1 VTSDELDGLPPARGG
16 GRRRLAG
23 ATLGMAVGTTLSRVT
38 GLGRTV
44 ALAVALG
51 GGGFADGYNLA
62 NNTPNMVVDLVLT
75 GVLSAT
81 FVPVF
86 VDHLSTR
93 RGKEAWEAIS
103 AVVTV
108 TIVVLVAAT
117 IAFFFLTPEI
127 IHLYTVTNHNAD
139 VQQQQHEAIFLLRWF
154 VPQLACYGLIALFAA
169 LLNARGK
176 FAAPMFVPIAN
187 NLVVIGVLLWFHALV
202 PHPSLASLDAHHTG
216 LVLLGVGTTLGVVVQ
231 AALLIPSLARA
242 DLHIRFLWDPVH
254 EAMRTI
260 ARLAGWTF
268 GWVVANQ
275 IALFV
280 MLALADGTSTPGG
293 VSAWTYAYMFFQ
305 LPYGIVAVS
314 VMTAVTPSLSARW
327 ARHDVAGFRHRMTYG
342 LRATL
347 AIIIPSAVGMLLLAR
362 PLIDLVLDHGAETS
376 GQAATTAATLAMF
389 ALGLPG
395 FCTYLFMVRVLQ
407 SMQDTRTAFRLY
419 LIENGINIVVG
430 LALVGPLGV
439 RGLALSLSIAYS
451 VTALV
456 ALAVIR
462 KRIGGLG
469 GPELATPVKRVLAAT
484 GVMAVTTVLALSVSG
499 ATTGVALLGRV
510 VLAVV
515 VGAVTYIVAAA
526 VLGNRLAHRSG
537 SSPRPPGREPFRDR
551 LDDVAGPQ
559 VRRLRPVSTGP
570 GDEVGP
576 GGDGPPEDEKEDFD
590 GPHPGGD

>member
-1 VTSDELDGLPPARGG
+1 VTPDELDGLPPARGG

-23 ATLGMAVGTTLSRVT
+23 ATLGMAVGTTLSRIT

-108 TIVVLVAAT
+108 TIVVLVVAT

-127 IHLYTVTNHNAD
+127 IHLY
-139 VQQQQHEAIFLLRWF
+139 
-154 VPQLACYGLIALFAA
+154 PQLACYGLIALFAA

-216 LVLLGVGTTLGVVVQ
+216 LVLLGIGTTLGVVVQ
-231 AALLIPSLARA
+231 AVLLIPSLARA
-242 DLHIRFLWDPVH
+242 DLHIRFLWDPVN

-260 ARLAGWTF
+260 TRLAGWTF

-327 ARHDVAGFRHRMTYG
+327 ARHDVAAFRHRMTYG

-347 AIIIPSAVGMLLLAR
+347 AIIIPSAVGMVLLAR

-376 GQAATTAATLAMF
+376 GQAATTAATLALF

-419 LIENGINIVVG
+419 LVENGINIVVG
-430 LALVGPLGV
+430 LALVGTLGV

-462 KRIGGLG
+462 RRVGGLG
-469 GPELATPVKRVLAAT
+469 GADLATPVKRILAAT
-484 GVMAVTTVLALSVSG
+484 CVMAVTTVLALSVSG

-515 VGAVTYIVAAA
+515 VGAVTYIVAAG
-526 VLGNRLAHRSG
+526 VLGTRLAHRSERP
-537 SSPRPPGREPFRDR
+537 PRPPGREPFRDR

-570 GDEVGP
+570 EDEVGP
-576 GGDGPPEDEKEDFD
+576 GGDGRPGDDKEDFD
-590 GPHPGGD
+590 GPHPRGD